1 MFLSE
6 DNKPKNYQFI
16 RRRTELI
23 NLCALWQSS
32 LDGLRLGD
40 NLLPAWGPSD
50 EDILT
55 ADVERYTDNVAFG
68 GLADELSDDEADE
81 GDVDPTYFAA
91 LDAINMA
98 DAFRA
103 DIGTGELDIVD
114 NYVDADDPFQ

>member
-1 MFLSE
+1 M
-6 DNKPKNYQFI
+6 
-16 RRRTELI
+16 
-23 NLCALWQSS
+23 
-32 LDGLRLGD
+32 RLGD

-55 ADVERYTDNVAFG
+55 ADVEHYTDNVAFG
-68 GLADELSDDEADE
+68 GLADELSDGEADE

-103 DIGTGELDIVD
+103 DIGTGELDIID
-114 NYVDADDPFQ
+114 HYVDADDPFQ